1 MRSIKSNKQFN
12 DLVKGGKP
20 FVLDF
25 YAEWC
30 GPCKVLL
37 PTVEKLA
44 EEYKD
49 SVDILKVNIDDQRDI
64 AAKFNVRSIPTLFF
78 LQGNAVKHKINGLAS
93 ENELR
98 KNIKALI

>member
-1 MRSIKSNKQFN
+1 MSRRWQKLALLTGCHS
-12 DLVKGGKP
+12 
-20 FVLDF
+20 
-25 YAEWC
+25 C

-78 LQGNAVKHKINGLAS
+78 LQGNAVKHKINGLVS